1 MAKNIT
7 VDNFEKEVLQAAGPV
22 LVDFWATWCGP
33 CRMQGPAVEKL
44 AEEGYNVGK
53 INVDDEGELAER
65 YHVMNIPTLIIFKNG
80 QEVRR
85 MVGVTSKE
93 ELKDAL
99 K

>member
-44 AEEGYNVGK
+44 AKSMWTTRVSLQSA
-53 INVDDEGELAER
+53 I
-65 YHVMNIPTLIIFKNG
+65 M
-80 QEVRR
+80 
-85 MVGVTSKE
+85 
-93 ELKDAL
+93 
-99 K
+99 

>member
-53 INVDDEGELAER
+53 INVDDEPELAGAFNI
-65 YHVMNIPTLIIFKNG
+65 VSIPTLVVVKDG
-80 QEVRR
+80 AVVQAA
-85 MVGVTSKE
+85 VGARP
-93 ELKDAL
+93 KDQIL
-99 K
+99 SMLD